1 MPKRKGPKAAIA
13 AVQPMTPPA
22 WRFSKIM
29 GNIVADIDTPADH
42 QAWQARVPTRPA
54 PREPKMRDDAAAV
67 ARWRASVEMASSA
80 IDVDPDLV
88 DITRI
93 HTLTKVI
100 AHTYDRPMAP
110 VGSYILGMAVGAARA
125 RGEEP
130 DIAHLQR
137 EIERSLD
144 RAPRPEE
151 QA

>member
-1 MPKRKGPKAAIA
+1 
-13 AVQPMTPPA
+13 
-22 WRFSKIM
+22 
-29 GNIVADIDTPADH
+29 
-42 QAWQARVPTRPA
+42 
-54 PREPKMRDDAAAV
+54 MRDDAAAV